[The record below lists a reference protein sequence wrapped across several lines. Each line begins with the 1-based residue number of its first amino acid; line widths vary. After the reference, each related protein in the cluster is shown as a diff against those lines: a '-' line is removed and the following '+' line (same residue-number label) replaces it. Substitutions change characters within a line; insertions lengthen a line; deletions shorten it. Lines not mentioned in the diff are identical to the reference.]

1 MAIDINLLPPE
12 LQKKKSILTE
22 GLPREVL
29 VGSIGGILVLLL
41 LVHAGLFFFNFRFF
55 KQHKRLSQEWAQLTP
70 AKANV
75 DQVVAELRVLQK
87 EHGKIEAI
95 MKDKG
100 ISWARKLNAVS
111 DNLSKGVWL
120 RKMVFDGEILVL
132 EGSALSREN
141 REMKNVHQ
149 FTANLKNDAVF
160 MERLADIELRG
171 IYIGNITK
179 VNSADFIIE
188 AEFE

>member
-22 GLPREVL
+22 GLPKEVL
-29 VGSIGGILVLLL
+29 VGSVGGILVLLL
-41 LVHAGLFFFNFRFF
+41 LVHAGLFFLNLRFF
-55 KQHKRLSQEWAQLTP
+55 KQHKRLSREWEQLTP

-87 EHGKIEAI
+87 EHGEIEAI

-100 ISWARKLNAVS
+100 ISWARKLNALS

-120 RKMVFDGEILVL
+120 RKMVFDGESFVL

-149 FTANLKNDAVF
+149 FTANLKDDAVF
-160 MERLADIELRG
+160 MDRLADIELSG
-171 IYIGNITK
+171 IQTRKIKK
-179 VNSADFIIE
+179 VNIADFIIE
-188 AEFE
+188 AELE